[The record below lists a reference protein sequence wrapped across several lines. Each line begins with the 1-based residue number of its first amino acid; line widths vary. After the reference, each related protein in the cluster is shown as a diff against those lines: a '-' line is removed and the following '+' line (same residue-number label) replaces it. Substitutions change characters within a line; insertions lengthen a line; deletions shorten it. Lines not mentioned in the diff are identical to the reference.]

1 MEKCDP
7 LVQKISEE
15 ANLDYDYV
23 EMLNYIESD
32 TDFKDIDT
40 NSELKMMK
48 DDLPHMS
55 VITLYSGNRQIA
67 KMSQRFS
74 SRKA

>member
-7 LVQKISEE
+7 LVQKMAEE

-55 VITLYSGNRQIA
+55 VITLDSGN
-67 KMSQRFS
+67 
-74 SRKA
+74 